1 MTSRSIGFA
10 AAALAVFATQAAWAD
25 GDATAGAQIFKKCAV
40 CHSPDAGVNKVSPSL
55 HGIVG
60 RHSGSI
66 DTYNYSAAMKG
77 FNKDWTP
84 ELLDTYLTDPRATVP
99 GTKMIFP
106 GLKDPKDRQD
116 VIAYLS
122 TLK

>member
-1 MTSRSIGFA
+1 MTSRWIGFV

-40 CHSPDAGVNKVSPSL
+40 CHSPDAGVNKVGPSL

-66 DTYNYSAAMKG
+66 DTFNYSPAMKS
-77 FNKDWTP
+77 FDKDWTP
-84 ELLDTYLTDPRATVP
+84 ELLDTYLTDPRATVA

-106 GLKDPKDRQD
+106 GLKDAKDRQD

>member
-1 MTSRSIGFA
+1 MKCRSIAIA
-10 AAALAVFATQAAWAD
+10 AAALAVFATSAARAD
-25 GDATAGAQIFKKCAV
+25 GDATAGATIFKKCAV
-40 CHSPDAGVNKVSPSL
+40 CHSPDAGVNKIGPSL

-66 DTYNYSAAMKG
+66 DGYTYSPAMKS
-77 FNKDWTP
+77 FDKVWDAA
-84 ELLDTYLTDPRATVP
+84 LLDTYLTDPRATLP

-106 GLKDPKDRQD
+106 GLKDAKDRQD

>member
-1 MTSRSIGFA
+1 MGFVA
-10 AAALAVFATQAAWAD
+10 ATAAIFTMGSALAQE
-25 GDATAGAQIFKKCAV
+25 GDPDAGKEIFKKCAL
-40 CHSPDAGVNKVSPSL
+40 CHAPDAGVNKIGPSL

-66 DTYNYSAAMKG
+66 ENFSYSVAMKA
-77 FNKDWTP
+77 FDKTWDEPQLN
-84 ELLDTYLTDPRATVP
+84 TYLTDPRAVVP

-106 GLKDPKDRQD
+106 GLKDEKDRQN

>member
-1 MTSRSIGFA
+1 MTSRWIGCA

-40 CHSPDAGVNKVSPSL
+40 CHSPDAGVNKVGPSL

-66 DTYNYSAAMKG
+66 DTFNYSPAMKA

-84 ELLDTYLTDPRATVP
+84 ELLDTYLTDPRGTVA

-106 GLKDPKDRQD
+106 GLKEAKDRQD

>member
-40 CHSPDAGVNKVSPSL
+40 CHSPDAGVNKVGPSL

-66 DTYNYSAAMKG
+66 DTFNYSPAMKG

-84 ELLDTYLTDPRATVP
+84 ELLDTYLTDPRATVA

-106 GLKDPKDRQD
+106 GLKEAKDRQD